1 MTELCRYNKQV
12 RHCRAKHFIFTLA
25 AKVHVAPN
33 GPALARWWE
42 ATHGPT
48 ADTQLNRKWDAY
60 FKGALPR
67 SDMLR
72 LLMSEL
78 PELSDGLCSPIWFA
92 LSDIQTHQNKAFWN
106 SCANAVRIK
115 HAPIGYFSQRHMCEM
130 RAYPNL
136 DSLGVFVL
144 LLRGDAL
151 QYRYHRLGAAKFFTR
166 YLCIALV
173 DPVLKNI
180 ACDIYHLIDITIRTG
195 QFGDIAL
202 QGWPENADVFNQLV
216 ERYAQLGR
224 QLSAIIGIKIP
235 RSDLLLL
242 LWLVT
247 DDWQLLS
254 QLYERQHTASIPGSF
269 RRKWAR
275 QCQRFAS
282 PSTQLLT
289 AECETRVLAQSE
301 QRVWNRLLL

>member
-1 MTELCRYNKQV
+1 MTDICGYNRLV

-25 AKVHVAPN
+25 AKIHVAPN

-48 ADTQLNRKWDAY
+48 EDTQLNRKWDAY
-60 FKGALPR
+60 FQGALPS
-67 SDMLR
+67 SD
-72 LLMSEL
+72 LLKLLLNEL
-78 PELSDGLCSPIWFA
+78 PEMLNGLTSPIWYA
-92 LSDIQTHQNKAFWN
+92 LSDIQTNQSKAFWN
-106 SCANAVRIK
+106 SCANAVRIQN
-115 HAPIGYFSQRHMCEM
+115 APIGYYSQRHMREV

-144 LLRGDAL
+144 LLRGDAP
-151 QYRYHRLGAAKFFTR
+151 QYRYHRLGIAKFFTR

-173 DPVLKNI
+173 DSVLKNI
-180 ACDIYHLIDITIRTG
+180 ARDIYQLTDMLIRTG

-202 QGWPENADVFNQLV
+202 QCWPENADAFNQLV

-224 QLSAIIGIKIP
+224 RLSAIIGIERP
-235 RSDLLLL
+235 QSDLLLL

-254 QLYERQHTASIPGSF
+254 QFRERQGAASIPDSF

-275 QCQRFAS
+275 QCQRFAC

-289 AECETRVLAQSE
+289 AECETRVLAPPE

>member
-1 MTELCRYNKQV
+1 MCRYNRLV

-25 AKVHVAPN
+25 AKIHVAPN

-48 ADTQLNRKWDAY
+48 TDTQLNRKWDAY

-67 SDMLR
+67 SNFLR
-72 LLMSEL
+72 LLIDEQSEL
-78 PELSDGLCSPIWFA
+78 SKGLISPIWYA
-92 LSDIQTHQNKAFWN
+92 LCNIQPNQSKAFWN

-115 HAPIGYFSQRHMCEM
+115 HAPIGYFSQRHMREM
-130 RAYPNL
+130 RAQPNL

-144 LLRGDAL
+144 LLRGDAP
-151 QYRYHRLGAAKFFTR
+151 QYRYHRLEIAKFFTR
-166 YLCIALV
+166 YLCISLL
-173 DPVLKNI
+173 DSVLKKI
-180 ACDIYHLIDITIRTG
+180 ASDIYQLIDILVRTG

-202 QGWPENADVFNQLV
+202 QSWPENADDFNRLF
-216 ERYAQLGR
+216 EGYALLGR
-224 QLSAIIGIKIP
+224 RLSAI
-235 RSDLLLL
+235 SDIERPQSDFLLL

-254 QLYERQHTASIPGSF
+254 QFCERQDTDSIPDTF
-269 RRKWAR
+269 LRKWAR
-275 QCQRFAS
+275 ECQRFAC
-282 PSTQLLT
+282 PSTQLLS
-289 AECETRVLAQSE
+289 AECETRVLSPAE